1 MDIDY
6 NKPASPN
13 QAQRSLVAVWLLM
26 LTLLLVL
33 FFPWVKSWLGLGL
46 PNGEPRPVTPRG
58 SLADFEQTTVDL
70 FRETSPSV
78 VFISTRARYADRYM
92 RRVQEVEAGTGSGF
106 VWDADGHVVTNFHV
120 IEGASSAQVLFAD
133 QTSFEARLVGAS
145 PDHDL
150 AVLQINAPKEYLRP
164 LAIGESND
172 LLVGQSVFAIGNP
185 FGLQQTLTTGVVS
198 AKSRVIE
205 SPSGRTID
213 EVIQID
219 AAINPGNSGGPLLD
233 SAGRL
238 IGVNTAIYSPS
249 GASAGVGF
257 SIPVDT
263 VNRVVPSIIETGK
276 YQAPQLG
283 IHVIDELSRA
293 ISRSAGVEGVVVLDV
308 MANSAAERAGLR
320 KSRILDRGN
329 VSLGDI
335 IRKIGKETVRSTEDI
350 QRALQNYS
358 PGDTVDIVVY
368 RDAKEVTLQV
378 RLD

>member
-164 LAIGESND
+164 LAIGE
-172 LLVGQSVFAIGNP
+172 
-185 FGLQQTLTTGVVS
+185 
-198 AKSRVIE
+198 
-205 SPSGRTID
+205 
-213 EVIQID
+213 
-219 AAINPGNSGGPLLD
+219 
-233 SAGRL
+233 
-238 IGVNTAIYSPS
+238 
-249 GASAGVGF
+249 
-257 SIPVDT
+257 
-263 VNRVVPSIIETGK
+263 
-276 YQAPQLG
+276 
-283 IHVIDELSRA
+283 
-293 ISRSAGVEGVVVLDV
+293 
-308 MANSAAERAGLR
+308 
-320 KSRILDRGN
+320 
-329 VSLGDI
+329 
-335 IRKIGKETVRSTEDI
+335 
-350 QRALQNYS
+350 
-358 PGDTVDIVVY
+358 
-368 RDAKEVTLQV
+368 
-378 RLD
+378 